1 MRVKNGSGLP
11 LPLLLE
17 ETMEKKK
24 VKKRQ
29 HMKAP
34 KAADA
39 SRKLPRHMKTG
50 YHKVDE
56 QTVPADER
64 YESESD
70 FAAQKSEQYTYEVA
84 SVTYSGTK
92 KAVKK
97 IKEKVE
103 GKIRDK
109 VEDLENR
116 REQKEAER
124 LEQNQPRMESRKPD
138 QQQTTETHQPSSNPS
153 VQSEPHYDTS
163 GHEIMPKEKADVLK
177 RHNQPELKQ
186 SDDLSFRSS
195 RPAPQE
201 ISPQQ
206 KAEML
211 QKRQLAEQRSEPT
224 SPSAAN
230 VPKEI
235 TSQQKAEFLQQRQEN
250 HQATAQHGDGSPDAH
265 GTAPKEISAQ
275 QKAEILQKQRTEP
288 KETAQEHLPDSSTPT
303 ESSPAEKPQY
313 EYNTQKGGD
322 HHALQQT
329 EQQSHSVENNQQ
341 LFRSDQRPAQKTNAA
356 GQKSVSS
363 VKQGTKGTVKTT
375 EKTVKTTEKSVKTA
389 ERSVKTAEKSVKT
402 AEKVGEKAAKVAK
415 EVAVK
420 AAKAAQKAAEM
431 TAKAI
436 QAAAKAIIVAV
447 KALVAAIAAG
457 GWVAVVIILVI
468 ALVAAIICICFGLFW
483 SNDASPDGPT
493 MTEIIT
499 RIDQSYKDAIDK
511 RIKKF
516 EKEIDHDEFE
526 VVYRGDNN
534 DGDSATVNNWIDV
547 LAVYSVLST
556 TGDDPI
562 IILVPDDECEQRLR
576 DVFSVMNTVGFTYE
590 LHEVVPENAPTPTPD
605 EEGNTPEPETV
616 TQLIVNV
623 HQRSMTYREAA
634 EYYHFDESQMQLLE
648 EMMSPAYT
656 KYYAALIGVDLLG
669 GADYTE
675 IISLLPSNS
684 KGADVVRA
692 ALTKLGCPYVW
703 GAKGSTKFDCSGLAY
718 WAIHEVDPEL
728 GDHMYTNAAGQAKY
742 CHDRGLLVAWSELEP
757 GDLVFWVNKK
767 CEGCHRWKE
776 IHHVGI
782 YVGGGK
788 VVEASSSKGC
798 VVVRDL
804 WQTKNYPIIIFGRP
818 YQ

>member
-1 MRVKNGSGLP
+1 
-11 LPLLLE
+11 
-17 ETMEKKK
+17 MEKKK
-24 VKKRQ
+24 VKERE

-50 YHKVDE
+50 YRKVDE

-70 FAAQKSEQYTYEVA
+70 YATQKSEQYTYEVA
-84 SVTYSGTK
+84 SVAYSGTK

-97 IKEKVE
+97 VKEKVE
-103 GKIRDK
+103 DKIRDK
-109 VEDLENR
+109 VEDLENK

-124 LEQNQPRMESRKPD
+124 LEQNQPRTESRAQN
-138 QQQTTETHQPSSNPS
+138 QQQTTETHQPSSSPS
-153 VQSEPHYDTS
+153 VQSEPRYNTS
-163 GHEIMPKEKADVLK
+163 GHEILLKEKVDVLQQ
-177 RHNQPELKQ
+177 RFNQPKPKQ
-186 SDDLSFRSS
+186 SDELPFRSS

-201 ISPQQ
+201 LTP
-206 KAEML
+206 
-211 QKRQLAEQRSEPT
+211 
-224 SPSAAN
+224 
-230 VPKEI
+230 
-235 TSQQKAEFLQQRQEN
+235 
-250 HQATAQHGDGSPDAH
+250 
-265 GTAPKEISAQ
+265 Q

-288 KETAQEHLPDSSTPT
+288 KETVQGHQADSSTPT
-303 ESSPAEKPQY
+303 ESSPAAKPQH
-313 EYNTQKGGD
+313 EYTTQKGGD
-322 HHALQQT
+322 HNALQQT
-329 EQQSHSVENNQQ
+329 EQQSHSVENNQR
-341 LFRSDQRPAQKTNAA
+341 LFRSDQRPVQKANAA

-363 VKQGTKGTVKTT
+363 VKQGAKGTVKTT
-375 EKTVKTTEKSVKTA
+375 EKTVKTTEKTVKTA

-402 AEKVGEKAAKVAK
+402 AEKVGEKAAKAAEKAAKVAK

-436 QAAAKAIIVAV
+436 QAAVKAIIAAI

-468 ALVAAIICICFGLFW
+468 ALVAAIICVCFGLFW
-483 SNDASPDGPT
+483 SNDTSTEGPT

-534 DGDSATVNNWIDV
+534 DGDSAAVNNWIDV

-556 TGDDPI
+556 TGDNPI

-605 EEGNTPEPETV
+605 EDGNTPEPETV

-623 HQRSMTYREAA
+623 HQWSMTYREAA
-634 EYYHFDESQMQLLE
+634 EYYRFDESQMQLLE

-675 IISLLPSNS
+675 IISHLPSNS

-742 CHDRGLLVAWSELEP
+742 CYDRGLLVAWSELEP

-782 YVGGGK
+782 YVGDGK

-804 WQTKNYPIIIFGRP
+804 WQTKNYPIIMFGRP

>member
-1 MRVKNGSGLP
+1 
-11 LPLLLE
+11 
-17 ETMEKKK
+17 MEKKK
-24 VKKRQ
+24 VKERQ

-50 YHKVDE
+50 YQKVDE
-56 QTVPADER
+56 QTTAPADER

-70 FAAQKSEQYTYEVA
+70 YAAQKSEQYTYEVA
-84 SVTYSGTK
+84 SVAYSGTK

-97 IKEKVE
+97 VKEKVE
-103 GKIRDK
+103 DKIRDK

-116 REQKEAER
+116 RKQKEARR
-124 LEQNQPRMESRKPD
+124 LEQDHPRTEPRTPD
-138 QQQTTETHQPSSNPS
+138 QPQGTEAHQPANNPS
-153 VQSEPHYDTS
+153 VQTEPRFDTS
-163 GHEIMPKEKADVLK
+163 GHEIAPKEKADVLQQ
-177 RHNQPELKQ
+177 RYIQPEPKQ
-186 SDDLSFRSS
+186 PDELSFRSS
-195 RPAPQE
+195 QAAPQE
-201 ISPQQ
+201 LTPQ
-206 KAEML
+206 
-211 QKRQLAEQRSEPT
+211 R
-224 SPSAAN
+224 
-230 VPKEI
+230 
-235 TSQQKAEFLQQRQEN
+235 
-250 HQATAQHGDGSPDAH
+250 
-265 GTAPKEISAQ
+265 
-275 QKAEILQKQRTEP
+275 KAEILQKQRTES
-288 KETAQEHLPDSSTPT
+288 KETAHERQPDGSAPT
-303 ESSPAEKPQY
+303 NYDTATKPQY
-313 EYNTQKGGD
+313 EYTMQKGGD

-329 EQQSHSVENNQQ
+329 EQQSHSVQNNQR
-341 LFRSDQRPAQKTNAA
+341 LFRSDQRPVQKTNAT
-356 GQKSVSS
+356 GQRSVSS
-363 VKQGTKGTVKTT
+363 VKQGAKGTVKTT
-375 EKTVKTTEKSVKTA
+375 EKTVKTAEKSVKTA

-402 AEKVGEKAAKVAK
+402 AEKVGEKAAKAAEKAAKVAK

-420 AAKAAQKAAEM
+420 AAKAALKAAEM

-436 QAAAKAIIVAV
+436 QAAVKAIITAI

-468 ALVAAIICICFGLFW
+468 ALVAAIICVCFGLFW
-483 SNDASPDGPT
+483 SNDTSPEGPT
-493 MTEIIT
+493 MTGIIT

-556 TGDDPI
+556 TGENPI

-590 LHEVVPENAPTPTPD
+590 LHKVVPENAPTPTPD
-605 EEGNTPEPETV
+605 ENGNTPEPETV

-634 EYYHFDESQMQLLE
+634 EYYRFDESQMQLLE

-675 IISLLPSNS
+675 IISHLPSNS

-703 GAKGSTKFDCSGLAY
+703 GAKGSSKFDCSGLAY

-742 CHDRGLLVAWSELEP
+742 CYDRGLLVAWSELEP

-782 YVGGGK
+782 YVGEGK

-804 WQTKNYPIIIFGRP
+804 WQTKNYPIIMFGRP

>member
-1 MRVKNGSGLP
+1 
-11 LPLLLE
+11 
-17 ETMEKKK
+17 MEKKK
-24 VKKRQ
+24 VKERQ

-50 YHKVDE
+50 YRKVEE
-56 QTVPADER
+56 QTAPADER

-70 FAAQKSEQYTYEVA
+70 YAAQKSEQYTVEAA
-84 SVTYSGTK
+84 SVAYSGTK

-97 IKEKVE
+97 VKEKVE
-103 GKIRDK
+103 DKIRDK
-109 VEDLENR
+109 VEDLENK
-116 REQKEAER
+116 REQKETER
-124 LEQNQPRMESRKPD
+124 LEQNQPRTESHGREQSRTEPQRHD
-138 QQQTTETHQPSSNPS
+138 QLQMAELHQPTNNPS
-153 VQSEPHYDTS
+153 VQTEPRYGTS
-163 GHEIMPKEKADVLK
+163 SHEITPKEKADVFQQ
-177 RHNQPELKQ
+177 RFNQPKPKQ
-186 SDDLSFRSS
+186 SDELSFRSH

-201 ISPQQ
+201 LTP
-206 KAEML
+206 L
-211 QKRQLAEQRSEPT
+211 
-224 SPSAAN
+224 
-230 VPKEI
+230 
-235 TSQQKAEFLQQRQEN
+235 
-250 HQATAQHGDGSPDAH
+250 
-265 GTAPKEISAQ
+265 

-288 KETAQEHLPDSSTPT
+288 KETAKEHLPDSSTPM
-303 ESSPAEKPQY
+303 ESSPVAKPQY
-313 EYNTQKGGD
+313 EYTTQKGGD

-329 EQQSHSVENNQQ
+329 EQQSHSVENNQR
-341 LFRSDQRPAQKTNAA
+341 LFRSDQRPVQKTNAA

-363 VKQGTKGTVKTT
+363 VKQGAKGTVKTT

-402 AEKVGEKAAKVAK
+402 AEKVGEKAAKAAEKAAKVAK
-415 EVAVK
+415 EVAAK

-436 QAAAKAIIVAV
+436 QAAVKAIIAAI

-468 ALVAAIICICFGLFW
+468 ALVAAIICVCFGLFW
-483 SNDASPDGPT
+483 SNDTSTEGPT

-556 TGDDPI
+556 TGENPI

-605 EEGNTPEPETV
+605 EDGNTPEPETV

-634 EYYHFDESQMQLLE
+634 EYYRFDESQMQLLE

-669 GADYTE
+669 GTDYTE
-675 IISLLPSNS
+675 IISHLPSNS

-782 YVGGGK
+782 YVGDGK

-804 WQTKNYPIIIFGRP
+804 WQTKNYPIIMFGRP

>member
-1 MRVKNGSGLP
+1 
-11 LPLLLE
+11 
-17 ETMEKKK
+17 MEKKK
-24 VKKRQ
+24 VKERQ

-50 YHKVDE
+50 YRKVDE
-56 QTVPADER
+56 QTVSADER

-70 FAAQKSEQYTYEVA
+70 YAAQKSEQYTYEVA
-84 SVTYSGTK
+84 SAAYSGTK

-97 IKEKVE
+97 VKEKVE
-103 GKIRDK
+103 DKIRDK

-124 LEQNQPRMESRKPD
+124 LEQNQPRTETRTPN
-138 QQQTTETHQPSSNPS
+138 QQQAAEPYKPSSNPS
-153 VQSEPHYDTS
+153 VQSELRFETS
-163 GHEIMPKEKADVLK
+163 GHEITPKEKANVLQQ
-177 RHNQPELKQ
+177 RFNQLEPKQ
-186 SDDLSFRSS
+186 SDEPFFRSS

-201 ISPQQ
+201 ITP
-206 KAEML
+206 
-211 QKRQLAEQRSEPT
+211 
-224 SPSAAN
+224 
-230 VPKEI
+230 
-235 TSQQKAEFLQQRQEN
+235 
-250 HQATAQHGDGSPDAH
+250 
-265 GTAPKEISAQ
+265 Q
-275 QKAEILQKQRTEP
+275 QKAEILQNQRTEP
-288 KETAQEHLPDSSTPT
+288 KEKAYEHQPDGSASTNYDTAI
-303 ESSPAEKPQY
+303 KPQY
-313 EYNTQKGGD
+313 EYTTQKGGD

-329 EQQSHSVENNQQ
+329 EQQSHSVQNNQR
-341 LFRSDQRPAQKTNAA
+341 LFRSDQRPVQKTNAA
-356 GQKSVSS
+356 GQRSVSS
-363 VKQGTKGTVKTT
+363 VKQGAKGTVKTT

-402 AEKVGEKAAKVAK
+402 AEKVGEKAAKTAEKAAKVAK

-420 AAKAAQKAAEM
+420 AAKAAEKAAEM

-436 QAAAKAIIVAV
+436 QAVVKAIIAAI

-468 ALVAAIICICFGLFW
+468 ALVAAIICVCFGLFW
-483 SNDASPDGPT
+483 SNSTSTEGRT

-556 TGDDPI
+556 TGEDPI

-590 LHEVVPENAPTPTPD
+590 LHEVVQENAPTPTPD
-605 EEGNTPEPETV
+605 EDGNTPEPETV

-634 EYYHFDESQMQLLE
+634 EYYRFDESQMQLLE

-675 IISLLPSNS
+675 IISHLPSNS

-742 CHDRGLLVAWSELEP
+742 CYDRDLLVAWSELEP

-782 YVGGGK
+782 YVGDGK

-804 WQTKNYPIIIFGRP
+804 WQTKNYPIIMFGRP

>member
-1 MRVKNGSGLP
+1 
-11 LPLLLE
+11 
-17 ETMEKKK
+17 MEKKK
-24 VKKRQ
+24 VKERQ

-50 YHKVDE
+50 YRKVDE
-56 QTVPADER
+56 QTIPADER

-70 FAAQKSEQYTYEVA
+70 YATRKSEQYTFEAA
-84 SVTYSGTK
+84 SIAYSGTK

-97 IKEKVE
+97 VKEKVE
-103 GKIRDK
+103 DKIRDK
-109 VEDLENR
+109 VQDLENK
-116 REQKEAER
+116 REQKEAEQ
-124 LEQNQPRMESRKPD
+124 LEQNQSRTESRAQEQTGTEPQRHD
-138 QQQTTETHQPSSNPS
+138 QQQMTESRQPSSNPS
-153 VQSEPHYDTS
+153 IQSEPRFDTS
-163 GHEIMPKEKADVLK
+163 GHEITLKEKADVLQ
-177 RHNQPELKQ
+177 RQIQPEPKQ
-186 SDDLSFRSS
+186 SEELSFRSS

-201 ISPQQ
+201 ITP
-206 KAEML
+206 
-211 QKRQLAEQRSEPT
+211 
-224 SPSAAN
+224 
-230 VPKEI
+230 
-235 TSQQKAEFLQQRQEN
+235 
-250 HQATAQHGDGSPDAH
+250 
-265 GTAPKEISAQ
+265 Q
-275 QKAEILQKQRTEP
+275 QKAEILQKQQTEP
-288 KETAQEHLPDSSTPT
+288 KKTAHERQQDSSASTNYDT
-303 ESSPAEKPQY
+303 ATKPQY
-313 EYNTQKGGD
+313 EYTTQKGGD
-322 HHALQQT
+322 HHAIQQT
-329 EQQSHSVENNQQ
+329 EQQSHSVQNNQR
-341 LFRSDQRPAQKTNAA
+341 LFRSDQRPIQKTNAA
-356 GQKSVSS
+356 GQRSVSS
-363 VKQGTKGTVKTT
+363 VKQGAKGTVKTT
-375 EKTVKTTEKSVKTA
+375 EKTVKTTEKTVKTA
-389 ERSVKTAEKSVKT
+389 EQSVKTAEKSVKT
-402 AEKVGEKAAKVAK
+402 AEKVGEKAAKAAEKAAKVAK

-436 QAAAKAIIVAV
+436 QAAVKAIIAAI

-468 ALVAAIICICFGLFW
+468 ALVAAIICVCFGLFW
-483 SNDASPDGPT
+483 SNDTSTEGLT

-499 RIDQSYKDAIDK
+499 RTDQSYKDAIDK

-556 TGDDPI
+556 TGEDPI

-576 DVFSVMNTVGFTYE
+576 NVFSVMNAVGFTYE
-590 LHEVVPENAPTPTPD
+590 LHEVIPENAPTPTPD
-605 EEGNTPEPETV
+605 EDGNTPEPETV

-675 IISLLPSNS
+675 IISHLPSNS

-742 CHDRGLLVAWSELEP
+742 CYDRGMLVAWSELEP

-782 YVGGGK
+782 YVGDGK

-804 WQTKNYPIIIFGRP
+804 WQTKNYPIIMFGRP

>member
-1 MRVKNGSGLP
+1 
-11 LPLLLE
+11 
-17 ETMEKKK
+17 MEKKK
-24 VKKRQ
+24 VKERQ

-50 YHKVDE
+50 FRKVDE
-56 QTVPADER
+56 QTIPADER
-64 YESESD
+64 FESESD
-70 FAAQKSEQYTYEVA
+70 YATQKSEQYTYEAA
-84 SVTYSGTK
+84 SVAYSSTK

-97 IKEKVE
+97 VKEKVE
-103 GKIRDK
+103 DKIRDK
-109 VEDLENR
+109 VEDLENK

-124 LEQNQPRMESRKPD
+124 LEQNQPRTESRAQEQTRTESRTPD
-138 QQQTTETHQPSSNPS
+138 QPQRTETHQPSSSPS
-153 VQSEPHYDTS
+153 VQSETRYDTS
-163 GHEIMPKEKADVLK
+163 GHEITPKEKADVFQQ
-177 RHNQPELKQ
+177 RFDQPKPKQ
-186 SDDLSFRSS
+186 SDELSFRSS
-195 RPAPQE
+195 QPAPQE
-201 ISPQQ
+201 ITP
-206 KAEML
+206 
-211 QKRQLAEQRSEPT
+211 
-224 SPSAAN
+224 
-230 VPKEI
+230 
-235 TSQQKAEFLQQRQEN
+235 
-250 HQATAQHGDGSPDAH
+250 
-265 GTAPKEISAQ
+265 Q
-275 QKAEILQKQRTEP
+275 QKAEILQKQQTEP
-288 KETAQEHLPDSSTPT
+288 KETTQEYQPDSSTPT
-303 ESSPAEKPQY
+303 KFSPAVQPQY

-329 EQQSHSVENNQQ
+329 EQQSHSVQNNQRM
-341 LFRSDQRPAQKTNAA
+341 FRSDQRPVQKTNAA

-363 VKQGTKGTVKTT
+363 VKQGAKGTVKTT

-402 AEKVGEKAAKVAK
+402 AEKVGEKAAKAAEKAAKAAK

-420 AAKAAQKAAEM
+420 AAKAAEKAAEM

-436 QAAAKAIIVAV
+436 QAAVKAIIAAI

-468 ALVAAIICICFGLFW
+468 ALVAAIICVCFGLFW
-483 SNDASPDGPT
+483 SNDASPEGPT

-499 RIDQSYKDAIDK
+499 KIDKSYKDAIDK

-556 TGDDPI
+556 TGENPI

-605 EEGNTPEPETV
+605 EDGNTPEPETV

-634 EYYHFDESQMQLLE
+634 EYYRFDESQMQLLE

-675 IISLLPSNS
+675 IISHLPSNS

-703 GAKGSTKFDCSGLAY
+703 GAKGSIKFDCSGLAY

-742 CHDRGLLVAWSELEP
+742 CYDRGLLVAWSELEP

-782 YVGGGK
+782 YVGDGK

-804 WQTKNYPIIIFGRP
+804 WQTKNYPIIMFGRP

>member
-1 MRVKNGSGLP
+1 
-11 LPLLLE
+11 
-17 ETMEKKK
+17 MEKKK
-24 VKKRQ
+24 IKERQ

-50 YHKVDE
+50 FRKVDE
-56 QTVPADER
+56 QTVPVDER
-64 YESESD
+64 YQSESD
-70 FAAQKSEQYTYEVA
+70 YATRKSEQYTYEVA
-84 SVTYSGTK
+84 SVAYSGTK
-92 KAVKK
+92 KIVKK
-97 IKEKVE
+97 VKEKVE
-103 GKIRDK
+103 DKIRDK
-109 VEDLENR
+109 VEDLENK

-138 QQQTTETHQPSSNPS
+138 QQQTTETHQPPNNPS
-153 VQSEPHYDTS
+153 VQTEPRYNTS
-163 GHEIMPKEKADVLK
+163 GHEILPKEKADVLQQ
-177 RHNQPELKQ
+177 RFDQPEPKQ
-186 SDDLSFRSS
+186 SEELPFRSS
-195 RPAPQE
+195 QPAPQKLT
-201 ISPQQ
+201 P
-206 KAEML
+206 
-211 QKRQLAEQRSEPT
+211 
-224 SPSAAN
+224 
-230 VPKEI
+230 
-235 TSQQKAEFLQQRQEN
+235 
-250 HQATAQHGDGSPDAH
+250 
-265 GTAPKEISAQ
+265 Q
-275 QKAEILQKQRTEP
+275 QKAEILQKQRTEA
-288 KETAQEHLPDSSTPT
+288 KEAVQEQLPDSYTPT
-303 ESSPAEKPQY
+303 ESSPAAKPQY
-313 EYNTQKGGD
+313 EYTTQKGGD

-329 EQQSHSVENNQQ
+329 EQQSHSVQNNQR
-341 LFRSDQRPAQKTNAA
+341 LFRSDQRQVQKANAA
-356 GQKSVSS
+356 GQRSVSS
-363 VKQGTKGTVKTT
+363 VKQGAKGTVKTT
-375 EKTVKTTEKSVKTA
+375 EKTVKATEKSVKTA

-402 AEKVGEKAAKVAK
+402 AEKVGEKAAKAAEKAAKVAK

-436 QAAAKAIIVAV
+436 QAAVKAIIAAI

-468 ALVAAIICICFGLFW
+468 ALVAAIICVCFGLFW
-483 SNDASPDGPT
+483 SNDTSPEGPT

-499 RIDQSYKDAIDK
+499 KIDKSYKDAIDK

-556 TGDDPI
+556 TGENPI
-562 IILVPDDECEQRLR
+562 IILVPNDECEQRLR
-576 DVFSVMNTVGFTYE
+576 DVFYVMNTVGFTYE
-590 LHEVVPENAPTPTPD
+590 LHEVVPENVPTPTPD
-605 EEGNTPEPETV
+605 EDGNTPEPGTV

-634 EYYHFDESQMQLLE
+634 EYYHFDESQVQLLE

-675 IISLLPSNS
+675 IISHLPSNS

-728 GDHMYTNAAGQAKY
+728 GDHMYTNAAGQARY

-782 YVGGGK
+782 YVGDGK

-804 WQTKNYPIIIFGRP
+804 WQTKNYPIIMFGRP

>member
-1 MRVKNGSGLP
+1 
-11 LPLLLE
+11 
-17 ETMEKKK
+17 MEKKK
-24 VKKRQ
+24 VKERQ

-39 SRKLPRHMKTG
+39 SHKLPRHMKTG
-50 YHKVDE
+50 YRKVDE

-70 FAAQKSEQYTYEVA
+70 YATQKSEQYTVEAA
-84 SVTYSGTK
+84 SVAYSGTK

-97 IKEKVE
+97 VKEKVE
-103 GKIRDK
+103 DKIRDK

-124 LEQNQPRMESRKPD
+124 LEQNQPRTESRKPD
-138 QQQTTETHQPSSNPS
+138 LPQMAETHQPSSNPS

-186 SDDLSFRSS
+186 SDELSFRSS

-230 VPKEI
+230 APKEI
-235 TSQQKAEFLQQRQEN
+235 TSQQKAEFLQQRQER
-250 HQATAQHGDGSPDAH
+250 HQTPTQQNDQSADVPGNV
-265 GTAPKEISAQ
+265 PKEISAH
-275 QKAEILQKQRTEP
+275 QKTEILQNQRTEP
-288 KETAQEHLPDSSTPT
+288 KETMQEYQPDGSTPT
-303 ESSPAEKPQY
+303 ESSPAAKPQH
-313 EYNTQKGGD
+313 EYTTQKGGD

-329 EQQSHSVENNQQ
+329 EQQSRSVENNQR
-341 LFRSDQRPAQKTNAA
+341 LFRSDQRPVQKTNAA
-356 GQKSVSS
+356 GQRSVSS
-363 VKQGTKGTVKTT
+363 VKQGAKGTVKTT
-375 EKTVKTTEKSVKTA
+375 EKAVKTTEKTVKTA

-402 AEKVGEKAAKVAK
+402 AEKVGEKAAKAAEKAAKVAK

-420 AAKAAQKAAEM
+420 AAKAAEKAAEM

-436 QAAAKAIIVAV
+436 QAAVKAIIAAI

-468 ALVAAIICICFGLFW
+468 ALVAAIICVCFGLFW
-483 SNDASPDGPT
+483 SNDTSQEGPT

-556 TGDDPI
+556 TGENPI

-576 DVFSVMNTVGFTYE
+576 DVFSVMNTIGFTYE
-590 LHEVVPENAPTPTPD
+590 LHEVVPENVPTPTPD
-605 EEGNTPEPETV
+605 EDGNTPEPETV

-675 IISLLPSNS
+675 IISHLPSNS

-782 YVGGGK
+782 YVGDGK

-804 WQTKNYPIIIFGRP
+804 WQTKNYPIIMFGRP

>member
-1 MRVKNGSGLP
+1 
-11 LPLLLE
+11 
-17 ETMEKKK
+17 MEKKK
-24 VKKRQ
+24 VKERQ

-50 YHKVDE
+50 YRKVDE
-56 QTVPADER
+56 QTIPADER
-64 YESESD
+64 YQSESD
-70 FAAQKSEQYTYEVA
+70 YAAQKSEQYTYEVA
-84 SVTYSGTK
+84 SVAYSDTK

-97 IKEKVE
+97 VKEKVE
-103 GKIRDK
+103 DKIRDK

-116 REQKEAER
+116 REQKEARR
-124 LEQNQPRMESRKPD
+124 LEQDHPRTEPRTPD
-138 QQQTTETHQPSSNPS
+138 QPQGTEAHQPANNPS
-153 VQSEPHYDTS
+153 VQSEPRYDTS
-163 GHEIMPKEKADVLK
+163 GHEIMPKEKVDVLQQ
-177 RHNQPELKQ
+177 RFTQLEPKQ
-186 SDDLSFRSS
+186 SDELSFRSS
-195 RPAPQE
+195 RPAPHE
-201 ISPQQ
+201 ITPQQ
-206 KAEML
+206 K
-211 QKRQLAEQRSEPT
+211 
-224 SPSAAN
+224 
-230 VPKEI
+230 V
-235 TSQQKAEFLQQRQEN
+235 
-250 HQATAQHGDGSPDAH
+250 
-265 GTAPKEISAQ
+265 
-275 QKAEILQKQRTEP
+275 EILQKQRTEP
-288 KETAQEHLPDSSTPT
+288 KEMAYRHLPDSSTPT
-303 ESSPAEKPQY
+303 KSSPAIKPQY
-313 EYNTQKGGD
+313 EYTMQKGGD

-329 EQQSHSVENNQQ
+329 EQQSHSVQNNQR
-341 LFRSDQRPAQKTNAA
+341 LFRSDQRPVQKTNAA
-356 GQKSVSS
+356 GQRSVSS
-363 VKQGTKGTVKTT
+363 VKQGAKGTVKTT
-375 EKTVKTTEKSVKTA
+375 EKTVKTTEKTVKTA

-402 AEKVGEKAAKVAK
+402 AEKVGEKAAKAAEKAAKVAK

-420 AAKAAQKAAEM
+420 AAKAAEKAAEM

-436 QAAAKAIIVAV
+436 QAAVKAIIAAI

-468 ALVAAIICICFGLFW
+468 ALMAAIICVCFGLFW
-483 SNDASPDGPT
+483 SNDTSPEGPT

-516 EKEIDHDEFE
+516 EKEIDHDELE

-556 TGDDPI
+556 TGETPI
-562 IILVPDDECEQRLR
+562 IILIPDYECEQRLR

-605 EEGNTPEPETV
+605 EDGNTPEPETV

-623 HQRSMTYREAA
+623 HQRSMTYQEAA
-634 EYYHFDESQMQLLE
+634 EYYRFDESQMQLLE

-675 IISLLPSNS
+675 IISHLPSNS

-804 WQTKNYPIIIFGRP
+804 WQTKNYPIIMFGRP

>member
-1 MRVKNGSGLP
+1 
-11 LPLLLE
+11 
-17 ETMEKKK
+17 MEKKK
-24 VKKRQ
+24 VKERQ

-50 YHKVDE
+50 YRKVDE

-70 FAAQKSEQYTYEVA
+70 YATQKSEQYTYEVA
-84 SVTYSGTK
+84 SVAYSGTK
-92 KAVKK
+92 KIVKK
-97 IKEKVE
+97 VKEKVE
-103 GKIRDK
+103 DKIRDK

-116 REQKEAER
+116 REQKEAEP
-124 LEQNQPRMESRKPD
+124 LEHNQPRTESHAQEQTRTEPQRLD
-138 QQQTTETHQPSSNPS
+138 QQQITESRQPSSNPS
-153 VQSEPHYDTS
+153 VQSEPRFITS
-163 GHEIMPKEKADVLK
+163 DHEITPKEKADVLQQSF
-177 RHNQPELKQ
+177 NQPKPKQ
-186 SDDLSFRSS
+186 SDELPFRSS
-195 RPAPQE
+195 QPAPQE
-201 ISPQQ
+201 ITP
-206 KAEML
+206 
-211 QKRQLAEQRSEPT
+211 
-224 SPSAAN
+224 
-230 VPKEI
+230 
-235 TSQQKAEFLQQRQEN
+235 
-250 HQATAQHGDGSPDAH
+250 
-265 GTAPKEISAQ
+265 Q

-288 KETAQEHLPDSSTPT
+288 KEKAYEHQSDSSASTNYDT
-303 ESSPAEKPQY
+303 AIKPQY
-313 EYNTQKGGD
+313 ERITQKGGD

-329 EQQSHSVENNQQ
+329 EQQSHSIQNNQR
-341 LFRSDQRPAQKTNAA
+341 LFRSDQRPVQKTNAA
-356 GQKSVSS
+356 GQRSVSS
-363 VKQGTKGTVKTT
+363 VKQGAKGTVKTT
-375 EKTVKTTEKSVKTA
+375 EKAVKTTEKTVKTA

-402 AEKVGEKAAKVAK
+402 AEKVGEKAAKAAEKAAKVAK

-436 QAAAKAIIVAV
+436 QAAVKAIIAAI

-468 ALVAAIICICFGLFW
+468 ALVAAIICVCFGLFW
-483 SNDASPDGPT
+483 SNDTSTEGPT

-534 DGDSATVNNWIDV
+534 DGDSAAVNNWIDV

-556 TGDDPI
+556 TGDNPI

-605 EEGNTPEPETV
+605 EDGNTPEPETA

-634 EYYHFDESQMQLLE
+634 EYYHFDESQVQLLE

-675 IISLLPSNS
+675 IISHLPSNS

-742 CHDRGLLVAWSELEP
+742 CYDRGLLVAWSELEP

-782 YVGGGK
+782 YVGDGK

-804 WQTKNYPIIIFGRP
+804 WQTKNYPIIMFGRP

>member
-1 MRVKNGSGLP
+1 
-11 LPLLLE
+11 
-17 ETMEKKK
+17 MEKKK
-24 VKKRQ
+24 VKERQ
-29 HMKAP
+29 HMKVP
-34 KAADA
+34 KAVDA
-39 SRKLPRHMKTG
+39 FRKLPRHMKTG
-50 YHKVDE
+50 YRKVDE
-56 QTVPADER
+56 QTIPADER
-64 YESESD
+64 YQSESD
-70 FAAQKSEQYTYEVA
+70 YATQKSEQYTVEAA
-84 SVTYSGTK
+84 SVAYSGTK

-97 IKEKVE
+97 VKEKVE
-103 GKIRDK
+103 DKIRDK

-124 LEQNQPRMESRKPD
+124 LEQNQPRTETRTPN
-138 QQQTTETHQPSSNPS
+138 QQQAAEPHQPSSNPS
-153 VQSEPHYDTS
+153 VQSEPRFVTS
-163 GHEIMPKEKADVLK
+163 DNEITPKEKADVLQ
-177 RHNQPELKQ
+177 RQNQPEPKQ
-186 SDDLSFRSS
+186 SDEPSFRSS

-201 ISPQQ
+201 ITP
-206 KAEML
+206 
-211 QKRQLAEQRSEPT
+211 
-224 SPSAAN
+224 
-230 VPKEI
+230 
-235 TSQQKAEFLQQRQEN
+235 
-250 HQATAQHGDGSPDAH
+250 
-265 GTAPKEISAQ
+265 Q
-275 QKAEILQKQRTEP
+275 QKAEILQNQRTEP
-288 KETAQEHLPDSSTPT
+288 KEKAYEHQPDGSASTNYDTAI
-303 ESSPAEKPQY
+303 KPQY
-313 EYNTQKGGD
+313 ERTTQKGGD

-363 VKQGTKGTVKTT
+363 VKQGAKGTVKTT
-375 EKTVKTTEKSVKTA
+375 EKAVKTTEKAVKTA

-402 AEKVGEKAAKVAK
+402 AEKVGEKAAKAAEKAAKVAK

-420 AAKAAQKAAEM
+420 AAKAAEKAAEM

-436 QAAAKAIIVAV
+436 QAAVKAIIAAI

-468 ALVAAIICICFGLFW
+468 ALVAAIICVCFGLFW
-483 SNDASPDGPT
+483 SNDTSQEGPT

-556 TGDDPI
+556 TGEDPI

-576 DVFSVMNTVGFTYE
+576 DVFSIMNTVGFTYE

-605 EEGNTPEPETV
+605 EDGNTPEPETV

-675 IISLLPSNS
+675 IISHLPSNS

-782 YVGGGK
+782 YVGDGK

-804 WQTKNYPIIIFGRP
+804 WQTKNYPIIMFGRP

>member
-1 MRVKNGSGLP
+1 
-11 LPLLLE
+11 
-17 ETMEKKK
+17 MEKKE
-24 VKKRQ
+24 VKERQ

-34 KAADA
+34 KVSAA
-39 SRKLPRHMKTG
+39 SRKIPQDMKAG
-50 YHKVDE
+50 YRKVNE
-56 QTVPADER
+56 QVTPADER
-64 YESESD
+64 YDSPSD
-70 FAAQKSEQYTYEVA
+70 YATQKSEQYTYEVA
-84 SVTYSGTK
+84 SVAYSGTK

-97 IKEKVE
+97 VKEKVE
-103 GKIRDK
+103 DKIRDK
-109 VEDLENR
+109 VENLENKHER
-116 REQKEAER
+116 KEAER
-124 LEQNQPRMESRKPD
+124 LEQNQPRTEPRTPD
-138 QQQTTETHQPSSNPS
+138 QPQGTEAHQPANNPS
-153 VQSEPHYDTS
+153 VQTEPRYDTS
-163 GHEIMPKEKADVLK
+163 GHEIMPKEKVDVLQQ
-177 RHNQPELKQ
+177 RFTQLEPKQ
-186 SDDLSFRSS
+186 SDELSFRSS
-195 RPAPQE
+195 RPAPHE
-201 ISPQQ
+201 ITPQQ
-206 KAEML
+206 K
-211 QKRQLAEQRSEPT
+211 
-224 SPSAAN
+224 
-230 VPKEI
+230 V
-235 TSQQKAEFLQQRQEN
+235 
-250 HQATAQHGDGSPDAH
+250 
-265 GTAPKEISAQ
+265 
-275 QKAEILQKQRTEP
+275 EILQMQRTEP
-288 KETAQEHLPDSSTPT
+288 KEKAYEHQPDGSASTNYDTAI
-303 ESSPAEKPQY
+303 KPQY
-313 EYNTQKGGD
+313 ERTTQKGGD

-329 EQQSHSVENNQQ
+329 EQQSHSVQNNQR
-341 LFRSDQRPAQKTNAA
+341 LFRSDQRPVQKTNAA
-356 GQKSVSS
+356 GQRSVSS
-363 VKQGTKGTVKTT
+363 VKQGAKGTVKTT

-402 AEKVGEKAAKVAK
+402 AEKVGEKAAKAAEKAAKVAK

-420 AAKAAQKAAEM
+420 AAKAAEKAAEM

-436 QAAAKAIIVAV
+436 QAAVKAIIAAI

-468 ALVAAIICICFGLFW
+468 ALVAAIICVCFGLFW
-483 SNDASPDGPT
+483 SNDTSPEGPT

-534 DGDSATVNNWIDV
+534 DGDSAAVNNWIDV

-556 TGDDPI
+556 TGEKPI

-576 DVFSVMNTVGFTYE
+576 DVFYVMNTVGFTYE
-590 LHEVVPENAPTPTPD
+590 LHEVVPEGAPEPTPD
-605 EEGNTPEPETV
+605 PDGNTPESETV

-675 IISLLPSNS
+675 IISHLPSNS

-782 YVGGGK
+782 YVGDGK

-798 VVVRDL
+798 VVMRDL
-804 WQTKNYPIIIFGRP
+804 WQTKNYPIIMFGRP

>member
-1 MRVKNGSGLP
+1 
-11 LPLLLE
+11 
-17 ETMEKKK
+17 MEKKK
-24 VKKRQ
+24 VKERQ

-50 YHKVDE
+50 YRKVDE

-70 FAAQKSEQYTYEVA
+70 YATQKTEQYTYEVA
-84 SVTYSGTK
+84 SVAFSGTK

-97 IKEKVE
+97 VKEKVE
-103 GKIRDK
+103 DKIRDK

-116 REQKEAER
+116 REKKEAER
-124 LEQNQPRMESRKPD
+124 LEQNQPQTESRAQEQTRTEPQRPD
-138 QQQTTETHQPSSNPS
+138 QPQTAETHQLSNSPS
-153 VQSEPHYDTS
+153 VQIEPQYDTA
-163 GHEIMPKEKADVLK
+163 GHEIMPKEKADVFQQ
-177 RHNQPELKQ
+177 RFNQPEPKQ
-186 SDDLSFRSS
+186 PDDLSFRSS
-195 RPAPQE
+195 RPSPQE
-201 ISPQQ
+201 LTP
-206 KAEML
+206 
-211 QKRQLAEQRSEPT
+211 
-224 SPSAAN
+224 
-230 VPKEI
+230 
-235 TSQQKAEFLQQRQEN
+235 
-250 HQATAQHGDGSPDAH
+250 
-265 GTAPKEISAQ
+265 Q
-275 QKAEILQKQRTEP
+275 QKAEILQKQRTKP
-288 KETAQEHLPDSSTPT
+288 KETAREHLSDSSTPT
-303 ESSPAEKPQY
+303 ESSPAAKPQY
-313 EYNTQKGGD
+313 EYITQKGGD

-329 EQQSHSVENNQQ
+329 EQQSHSVENNQR
-341 LFRSDQRPAQKTNAA
+341 LFRSAQRPLQKTNAA
-356 GQKSVSS
+356 GQRSVSS
-363 VKQGTKGTVKTT
+363 VKQGAKGTVKTT
-375 EKTVKTTEKSVKTA
+375 EKTVKTAEKSVKTA

-402 AEKVGEKAAKVAK
+402 AEKVGEKAAKAAEKAAKVAK

-436 QAAAKAIIVAV
+436 QAAVKAIIAAI
-447 KALVAAIAAG
+447 KALVAAIATG

-468 ALVAAIICICFGLFW
+468 ALVAAIICVCFGLFW
-483 SNDASPDGPT
+483 SNDTSTEGPT

-499 RIDQSYKDAIDK
+499 KIDNSYKDAIDK

-556 TGDDPI
+556 TGENPI

-605 EEGNTPEPETV
+605 EDGNTPEPETV

-675 IISLLPSNS
+675 IISHLPSNS
-684 KGADVVRA
+684 KGADVVRV

-782 YVGGGK
+782 YVGDGK

-804 WQTKNYPIIIFGRP
+804 WQTKNYPIIMFGRP

>member
-1 MRVKNGSGLP
+1 
-11 LPLLLE
+11 
-17 ETMEKKK
+17 MEKKK
-24 VKKRQ
+24 VKEHQ

-50 YHKVDE
+50 YRKVDE
-56 QTVPADER
+56 QTIPADER

-70 FAAQKSEQYTYEVA
+70 YATQKSEQYTVEAA
-84 SVTYSGTK
+84 SVAYSGTK
-92 KAVKK
+92 KAVRKV
-97 IKEKVE
+97 KEKAE
-103 GKIRDK
+103 DKIRDK

-116 REQKEAER
+116 REQKEADW
-124 LEQNQPRMESRKPD
+124 LEQNQPRTESRKSD
-138 QQQTTETHQPSSNPS
+138 QPQTTETHQPPNNPS
-153 VQSEPHYDTS
+153 VQSEPRYDTS
-163 GHEIMPKEKADVLK
+163 GHEITPKEKANVLQ
-177 RHNQPELKQ
+177 RHNQPEPKQ
-186 SDDLSFRSS
+186 SDEPSIRSS

-201 ISPQQ
+201 ITQQQ
-206 KAEML
+206 K
-211 QKRQLAEQRSEPT
+211 S
-224 SPSAAN
+224 
-230 VPKEI
+230 
-235 TSQQKAEFLQQRQEN
+235 
-250 HQATAQHGDGSPDAH
+250 
-265 GTAPKEISAQ
+265 
-275 QKAEILQKQRTEP
+275 EILQKQRTEP
-288 KETAQEHLPDSSTPT
+288 KETAYERQQDSSTPT

-313 EYNTQKGGD
+313 EYTTQKGGD

-329 EQQSHSVENNQQ
+329 EQQSHSVENNQR
-341 LFRSDQRPAQKTNAA
+341 LFRSDQRPVQKTNAA
-356 GQKSVSS
+356 GQRSVSS
-363 VKQGTKGTVKTT
+363 VKQGAKGTVKTT

-402 AEKVGEKAAKVAK
+402 AEKVGEKAAKAAEKAAKVAK

-436 QAAAKAIIVAV
+436 QAAVKAIIAAI

-468 ALVAAIICICFGLFW
+468 ALVAAIICVCFGLFW
-483 SNDASPDGPT
+483 SNDTSTEGPT

-499 RIDQSYKDAIDK
+499 KIDKSYKDAIDK

-556 TGDDPI
+556 TGDNPI
-562 IILVPDDECEQRLR
+562 IILIPDDECEQRLR

-605 EEGNTPEPETV
+605 EDGNTPEPETV

-675 IISLLPSNS
+675 IISHLPSNS

-782 YVGGGK
+782 YVGDGK

-804 WQTKNYPIIIFGRP
+804 WQTKNYPIIMFGRP

>member
-1 MRVKNGSGLP
+1 
-11 LPLLLE
+11 
-17 ETMEKKK
+17 MEKKK
-24 VKKRQ
+24 VKERQ

-50 YHKVDE
+50 YRKVDE

-70 FAAQKSEQYTYEVA
+70 YATQKSEQYTYETAVIA
-84 SVTYSGTK
+84 YSGAK
-92 KAVKK
+92 KALKK
-97 IKEKVE
+97 VKEKVE
-103 GKIRDK
+103 DKIRDK

-124 LEQNQPRMESRKPD
+124 FEQDQSRTESRAQEQSKTESQKHD
-138 QQQTTETHQPSSNPS
+138 QQQMAESRQPSSNPS
-153 VQSEPHYDTS
+153 VQIEPQYDTS
-163 GHEIMPKEKADVLK
+163 GHEIMPKEKADVLQH
-177 RHNQPELKQ
+177 HNQPEPKQ
-186 SDDLSFRSS
+186 SDEPSIRSS

-201 ISPQQ
+201 LTP
-206 KAEML
+206 
-211 QKRQLAEQRSEPT
+211 
-224 SPSAAN
+224 
-230 VPKEI
+230 
-235 TSQQKAEFLQQRQEN
+235 
-250 HQATAQHGDGSPDAH
+250 
-265 GTAPKEISAQ
+265 Q

-288 KETAQEHLPDSSTPT
+288 KETTQEHQPDSSTHT
-303 ESSPAEKPQY
+303 ESCPAAKPQY
-313 EYNTQKGGD
+313 EYTMQKGGD

-329 EQQSHSVENNQQ
+329 EQQSHSVENNQR
-341 LFRSDQRPAQKTNAA
+341 LFRSDQRPVQKTNAA
-356 GQKSVSS
+356 GQRSVSS
-363 VKQGTKGTVKTT
+363 VKQGAKGTVKTT
-375 EKTVKTTEKSVKTA
+375 EKTVKTTEKTVKTA
-389 ERSVKTAEKSVKT
+389 ERSVKAAEKSVKT
-402 AEKVGEKAAKVAK
+402 AEKVGEKAAKAAEKAAKVAK

-436 QAAAKAIIVAV
+436 QAAVKAIIAAI

-468 ALVAAIICICFGLFW
+468 ALVAAIICVCFGLFW
-483 SNDASPDGPT
+483 SNDTSQEGPT

-534 DGDSATVNNWIDV
+534 DGDSAAVNNWIDV

-556 TGDDPI
+556 TGENPI

-590 LHEVVPENAPTPTPD
+590 LHEVVPENAPSPTPD
-605 EEGNTPEPETV
+605 EDGNTPEPETV

-634 EYYHFDESQMQLLE
+634 EYYHFDDSQMQLLE

-675 IISLLPSNS
+675 IISHLPSNS

-782 YVGGGK
+782 YVGDGK

-804 WQTKNYPIIIFGRP
+804 WQSKNYPIIMFGRP

>member
-1 MRVKNGSGLP
+1 
-11 LPLLLE
+11 
-17 ETMEKKK
+17 MEKKK
-24 VKKRQ
+24 VKERQ

-50 YHKVDE
+50 YRKVDE

-64 YESESD
+64 YESEPD
-70 FAAQKSEQYTYEVA
+70 YATQKSEQYTVEVA
-84 SVTYSGTK
+84 SVAYSGTK

-97 IKEKVE
+97 VKEKVE
-103 GKIRDK
+103 DKVHDK
-109 VEDLENR
+109 VEDLENK

-124 LEQNQPRMESRKPD
+124 FEQNQPRTEPRTPD
-138 QQQTTETHQPSSNPS
+138 QQQTAETHRQPNNPS
-153 VQSEPHYDTS
+153 VQPEPRYDAS
-163 GHEIMPKEKADVLK
+163 GHEILPKEKADVLQ
-177 RHNQPELKQ
+177 RRFDQPEPKQ
-186 SDDLSFRSS
+186 PDELSFRSS

-206 KAEML
+206 KAE
-211 QKRQLAEQRSEPT
+211 T
-224 SPSAAN
+224 
-230 VPKEI
+230 
-235 TSQQKAEFLQQRQEN
+235 
-250 HQATAQHGDGSPDAH
+250 
-265 GTAPKEISAQ
+265 
-275 QKAEILQKQRTEP
+275 LQKQRTEA
-288 KETAQEHLPDSSTPT
+288 KEAVQEHQPDSSTPT
-303 ESSPAEKPQY
+303 ESIPTEKPQY
-313 EYNTQKGGD
+313 DYTTQKGGD
-322 HHALQQT
+322 HHALQQA
-329 EQQSHSVENNQQ
+329 EQQSHFVENNHR

-402 AEKVGEKAAKVAK
+402 AEKVGEKAAKAAEKAAKVAK

-420 AAKAAQKAAEM
+420 AAKAAEKAAEM

-436 QAAAKAIIVAV
+436 QAAVKAIIAAI

-468 ALVAAIICICFGLFW
+468 ALVAAIICVCFGLFW
-483 SNDASPDGPT
+483 SNDASPEGPT

-556 TGDDPI
+556 TGENPI

-576 DVFSVMNTVGFTYE
+576 EVFSVMNTVGFTYE

-605 EEGNTPEPETV
+605 EDGNTPEPETV

-634 EYYHFDESQMQLLE
+634 EYYHFNESQMQLLE

-675 IISLLPSNS
+675 IISHLPSNS

-718 WAIHEVDPEL
+718 WAIHEVDPKL

-782 YVGGGK
+782 YVGDGK

-804 WQTKNYPIIIFGRP
+804 WQTKNYPIIMFGRP

>member
-1 MRVKNGSGLP
+1 
-11 LPLLLE
+11 
-17 ETMEKKK
+17 MEKKK
-24 VKKRQ
+24 VKERQ

-34 KAADA
+34 KAANA

-50 YHKVDE
+50 YRKVDE
-56 QTVPADER
+56 QTAPADER

-70 FAAQKSEQYTYEVA
+70 YAAQKPEQYTYEVA
-84 SVTYSGTK
+84 SVAYSGTK
-92 KAVKK
+92 KAVNKV
-97 IKEKVE
+97 KEKVE
-103 GKIRDK
+103 DKIRDK

-124 LEQNQPRMESRKPD
+124 LEQNQSRTESRAQEQSKTEPWTPD
-138 QQQTTETHQPSSNPS
+138 QPQPAETHQPSSNPS
-153 VQSEPHYDTS
+153 VQSGPRYDTF
-163 GHEIMPKEKADVLK
+163 GHEILPKEKADVLQ
-177 RHNQPELKQ
+177 RRFDQPEPKQ
-186 SDDLSFRSS
+186 PDELSFRSS

-201 ISPQQ
+201 IPPQQ
-206 KAEML
+206 KAE
-211 QKRQLAEQRSEPT
+211 T
-224 SPSAAN
+224 
-230 VPKEI
+230 
-235 TSQQKAEFLQQRQEN
+235 
-250 HQATAQHGDGSPDAH
+250 
-265 GTAPKEISAQ
+265 
-275 QKAEILQKQRTEP
+275 LQKQRTEA
-288 KETAQEHLPDSSTPT
+288 KEAVQEHQPDGSASTNYDT
-303 ESSPAEKPQY
+303 ATKPQY
-313 EYNTQKGGD
+313 DYTTQKGGD

-329 EQQSHSVENNQQ
+329 EQQSHSVENNQR
-341 LFRSDQRPAQKTNAA
+341 LFRSDQRPVQKTNAA

-363 VKQGTKGTVKTT
+363 VKQGAKGTVKTT

-402 AEKVGEKAAKVAK
+402 AEKVGEKAAKAAEKAAKVAK

-436 QAAAKAIIVAV
+436 QAAVKAIIAAI

-468 ALVAAIICICFGLFW
+468 ALVAAIICVCFGLFW
-483 SNDASPDGPT
+483 SNDTSTEGPT

-556 TGDDPI
+556 TGDNPI

-605 EEGNTPEPETV
+605 EDGNTPEPETV

-634 EYYHFDESQMQLLE
+634 EYYHFDDSQMQLLE

-675 IISLLPSNS
+675 IISHLPSNS

-718 WAIHEVDPEL
+718 WSIHEVDPEL

-782 YVGGGK
+782 YVGDGK

-804 WQTKNYPIIIFGRP
+804 WQTKNYPIIMFGRP

>member
-1 MRVKNGSGLP
+1 
-11 LPLLLE
+11 
-17 ETMEKKK
+17 MEKKK
-24 VKKRQ
+24 VKERQ

-34 KAADA
+34 KTADA

-50 YHKVDE
+50 YRKVDE
-56 QTVPADER
+56 QTAPADER

-70 FAAQKSEQYTYEVA
+70 YAAQKSEQYTYEVA
-84 SVTYSGTK
+84 SVAYSGTK
-92 KAVKK
+92 KAVNKV
-97 IKEKVE
+97 KEKVE
-103 GKIRDK
+103 DKIRDK

-124 LEQNQPRMESRKPD
+124 LEQNQPRTETRAPN
-138 QQQTTETHQPSSNPS
+138 QQQAAEPHQPSSNPS
-153 VQSEPHYDTS
+153 VQSEPRFVTS
-163 GHEIMPKEKADVLK
+163 DNEITPKEKADVLQ
-177 RHNQPELKQ
+177 RQNQPEPKQ
-186 SDDLSFRSS
+186 SNELSFRSS

-201 ISPQQ
+201 ITP
-206 KAEML
+206 
-211 QKRQLAEQRSEPT
+211 
-224 SPSAAN
+224 
-230 VPKEI
+230 
-235 TSQQKAEFLQQRQEN
+235 
-250 HQATAQHGDGSPDAH
+250 
-265 GTAPKEISAQ
+265 Q
-275 QKAEILQKQRTEP
+275 QKAEILQNQRTEP
-288 KETAQEHLPDSSTPT
+288 KEKAYEHQPDGSASTNYDTAI
-303 ESSPAEKPQY
+303 KPQY
-313 EYNTQKGGD
+313 EYTMQKGGD

-329 EQQSHSVENNQQ
+329 EQQSHSVKNNQR
-341 LFRSDQRPAQKTNAA
+341 LFRSDQRPVQKTNAT
-356 GQKSVSS
+356 GQRSVSS
-363 VKQGTKGTVKTT
+363 VKQGAKGTVKTT
-375 EKTVKTTEKSVKTA
+375 EKTVKTTEKAVKTA

-402 AEKVGEKAAKVAK
+402 AEKVGEKAAKAAEKAAKVAK

-436 QAAAKAIIVAV
+436 QAAVKAIIAAI

-468 ALVAAIICICFGLFW
+468 ALVAAIICVCFGLFW
-483 SNDASPDGPT
+483 SNDASPEGPT
-493 MTEIIT
+493 MTEIVT
-499 RIDQSYKDAIDK
+499 RIDHGYKDAIEQ
-511 RIKKF
+511 RIKRF

-556 TGDDPI
+556 TGENPI

-623 HQRSMTYREAA
+623 HQRSMTYRETA
-634 EYYHFDESQMQLLE
+634 EYYRFDESQMQLLE

-675 IISLLPSNS
+675 IINHLPSNS

-703 GAKGSTKFDCSGLAY
+703 GAKGGTKFDCSGLAY

-728 GDHMYTNAAGQAKY
+728 GDQMYTNAAGQAKY
-742 CHDRGLLVAWSELEP
+742 CYDRGLLVAWSELEP

-782 YVGGGK
+782 YVGDGK

-798 VVVRDL
+798 VVVREL
-804 WQTKNYPIIIFGRP
+804 WQTKNYPIIMFGRP

>member
-1 MRVKNGSGLP
+1 
-11 LPLLLE
+11 
-17 ETMEKKK
+17 MEKKK
-24 VKKRQ
+24 FKERQ

-50 YHKVDE
+50 YRKVDE
-56 QTVPADER
+56 RTVSADER

-70 FAAQKSEQYTYEVA
+70 YATQKSEQYTVEAA
-84 SVTYSGTK
+84 SVAYSGTK

-97 IKEKVE
+97 VKEKVE
-103 GKIRDK
+103 DKIRDK
-109 VEDLENR
+109 VEDLENK
-116 REQKEAER
+116 REQKETER
-124 LEQNQPRMESRKPD
+124 LEQNQPRTESHGREQSRTEPQRHD
-138 QQQTTETHQPSSNPS
+138 QLQMAELHQPTNNPS

-163 GHEIMPKEKADVLK
+163 GHEITPKEKADVLQ
-177 RHNQPELKQ
+177 RHNQPEPKQ
-186 SDDLSFRSS
+186 PDELSFCSS

-201 ISPQQ
+201 ITP
-206 KAEML
+206 
-211 QKRQLAEQRSEPT
+211 
-224 SPSAAN
+224 
-230 VPKEI
+230 
-235 TSQQKAEFLQQRQEN
+235 
-250 HQATAQHGDGSPDAH
+250 
-265 GTAPKEISAQ
+265 Q

-288 KETAQEHLPDSSTPT
+288 KEKAHERQPDGSTPT
-303 ESSPAEKPQY
+303 NYDTATKPQY
-313 EYNTQKGGD
+313 DYTTQKGGD

-329 EQQSHSVENNQQ
+329 EQQSHSVQNNQR
-341 LFRSDQRPAQKTNAA
+341 LFRSDQRPVQKTNAT
-356 GQKSVSS
+356 GQRSVSS
-363 VKQGTKGTVKTT
+363 VKQGAKGTVKTT
-375 EKTVKTTEKSVKTA
+375 EKTVKTTEKTVKTA

-402 AEKVGEKAAKVAK
+402 AEKVGEKAAKAAEKAAKVAK
-415 EVAVK
+415 EVAAK

-436 QAAAKAIIVAV
+436 QAAVKAIIAAI
-447 KALVAAIAAG
+447 KTLVAAIAAG

-468 ALVAAIICICFGLFW
+468 ALVAAIICVCFGLFW
-483 SNDASPDGPT
+483 SNDASPEGPT
-493 MTEIIT
+493 MTEIVT
-499 RIDQSYKDAIDK
+499 RIDHGYKDAIEQ
-511 RIKKF
+511 RIKRF
-516 EKEIDHDEFE
+516 EREIDHDEFE

-556 TGDDPI
+556 TGENPI
-562 IILVPDDECEQRLR
+562 IILGPDDECEQRLR
-576 DVFSVMNTVGFTYE
+576 DVFYVMNTVGFTYE
-590 LHEVVPENAPTPTPD
+590 LHEVVPEDAPEPTPD
-605 EEGNTPEPETV
+605 PDGNTPEPETV

-675 IISLLPSNS
+675 IISHLPSNS

-718 WAIHEVDPEL
+718 WAIREVDPEL

-782 YVGGGK
+782 YVGDGK
-788 VVEASSSKGC
+788 VIEASSSKGC

-804 WQTKNYPIIIFGRP
+804 WQTKNYPIIMFGRP

>member
-1 MRVKNGSGLP
+1 
-11 LPLLLE
+11 
-17 ETMEKKK
+17 MEKKK
-24 VKKRQ
+24 VKERQ

-50 YHKVDE
+50 YRKVDE
-56 QTVPADER
+56 QTIPADER

-70 FAAQKSEQYTYEVA
+70 YATQKSEQYTVEAA
-84 SVTYSGTK
+84 SVAYSGTK
-92 KAVKK
+92 KAVNK

-116 REQKEAER
+116 REQKEAKR
-124 LEQNQPRMESRKPD
+124 LEQNKPRTESRAQEQTRMEPQTPD
-138 QQQTTETHQPSSNPS
+138 QPQTAEAPQSSNNPS
-153 VQSEPHYDTS
+153 VQPEPRYDAS
-163 GHEIMPKEKADVLK
+163 GHEILPKEKANVLQQ
-177 RHNQPELKQ
+177 RFNQLEPKQ
-186 SDDLSFRSS
+186 SDEPSFRSS
-195 RPAPQE
+195 RPASQE
-201 ISPQQ
+201 ITP
-206 KAEML
+206 
-211 QKRQLAEQRSEPT
+211 
-224 SPSAAN
+224 
-230 VPKEI
+230 
-235 TSQQKAEFLQQRQEN
+235 
-250 HQATAQHGDGSPDAH
+250 
-265 GTAPKEISAQ
+265 Q

-288 KETAQEHLPDSSTPT
+288 KETTQEYQPDSSTPM
-303 ESSPAEKPQY
+303 ESSPATKPQY
-313 EYNTQKGGD
+313 DYTTQKGGD
-322 HHALQQT
+322 HHALQQA
-329 EQQSHSVENNQQ
+329 EQQSHSVENNQR
-341 LFRSDQRPAQKTNAA
+341 LFRSDQRPVQKTNAA
-356 GQKSVSS
+356 GQRSVSS

-402 AEKVGEKAAKVAK
+402 AEKVGEKAAKAAEKAAKVAK

-420 AAKAAQKAAEM
+420 AAKAAEKAAEM

-436 QAAAKAIIVAV
+436 QAAVKAIVAAI

-468 ALVAAIICICFGLFW
+468 ALVAAIICVCFGLFW
-483 SNDASPDGPT
+483 SNDASPEGPT
-493 MTEIIT
+493 MTEIVT
-499 RIDQSYKDAIDK
+499 RIDHGYKDAIEQ
-511 RIKKF
+511 RIKRF

-556 TGDDPI
+556 TGENPI

-576 DVFSVMNTVGFTYE
+576 EVFSVMNTVGFTYE

-605 EEGNTPEPETV
+605 EDGNTPEPETV
-616 TQLIVNV
+616 TQLTVNV

-634 EYYHFDESQMQLLE
+634 EYYRFDESQMQLLE

-675 IISLLPSNS
+675 IISHLPSNS

-757 GDLVFWVNKK
+757 GDLVLWVDMT
-767 CEGCHRWKE
+767 CESCHSWTE

-782 YVGGGK
+782 
-788 VVEASSSKGC
+788 
-798 VVVRDL
+798 
-804 WQTKNYPIIIFGRP
+804 
-818 YQ
+818 

>member
-1 MRVKNGSGLP
+1 
-11 LPLLLE
+11 
-17 ETMEKKK
+17 MEKKK
-24 VKKRQ
+24 VKERQ

-50 YHKVDE
+50 YRKVDE
-56 QTVPADER
+56 QTAPADER

-70 FAAQKSEQYTYEVA
+70 YAAQKSEQYTVEAA
-84 SVTYSGTK
+84 SVAYSGTK

-97 IKEKVE
+97 VKEKVE
-103 GKIRDK
+103 DKIRDK

-124 LEQNQPRMESRKPD
+124 LEKNQPRTETRTPN
-138 QQQTTETHQPSSNPS
+138 QQQAAEPHQPSNNPS
-153 VQSEPHYDTS
+153 VQSEPRFVTS
-163 GHEIMPKEKADVLK
+163 DNEITPKEKADVLQ
-177 RHNQPELKQ
+177 RQNQLEPKQ
-186 SDDLSFRSS
+186 SDEPSFRSS

-201 ISPQQ
+201 ITP
-206 KAEML
+206 
-211 QKRQLAEQRSEPT
+211 
-224 SPSAAN
+224 
-230 VPKEI
+230 
-235 TSQQKAEFLQQRQEN
+235 
-250 HQATAQHGDGSPDAH
+250 
-265 GTAPKEISAQ
+265 Q
-275 QKAEILQKQRTEP
+275 QKAEILQNQRTEP
-288 KETAQEHLPDSSTPT
+288 KEKAYEHQPDGSASTNYDTAI
-303 ESSPAEKPQY
+303 KPQY
-313 EYNTQKGGD
+313 ERTTQKGGD

-329 EQQSHSVENNQQ
+329 EQQSHSVQNNQR
-341 LFRSDQRPAQKTNAA
+341 LFRSDQRPVQKTNAA

-363 VKQGTKGTVKTT
+363 VKQGAKGTVKTT
-375 EKTVKTTEKSVKTA
+375 EKTVKTTEKTVKTA

-402 AEKVGEKAAKVAK
+402 AEKVGEKAAKAAEKAAKVAK

-420 AAKAAQKAAEM
+420 AAKATQKAAEM

-436 QAAAKAIIVAV
+436 QAAVKAIIAAI

-468 ALVAAIICICFGLFW
+468 ALVAAIICVCFGLFW
-483 SNDASPDGPT
+483 SNDTSQEGPT

-516 EKEIDHDEFE
+516 EKEIDHDELE

-556 TGDDPI
+556 TGEDPI

-576 DVFSVMNTVGFTYE
+576 NVFSVMNTVGFTYE
-590 LHEVVPENAPTPTPD
+590 LHEVIPENAPTPTPD
-605 EEGNTPEPETV
+605 EDGNTPEPETV

-675 IISLLPSNS
+675 IISHLPSNS

-703 GAKGSTKFDCSGLAY
+703 GAKGGTKFDCSGLAY

-728 GDHMYTNAAGQAKY
+728 GDQMYTNAAGQAKY
-742 CHDRGLLVAWSELEP
+742 CYDRGLLVAWSELEP

-782 YVGGGK
+782 YVGDGK

-804 WQTKNYPIIIFGRP
+804 WQTKNYPIIMFGRP

>member
-1 MRVKNGSGLP
+1 
-11 LPLLLE
+11 
-17 ETMEKKK
+17 MEKKK
-24 VKKRQ
+24 IKERQ

-39 SRKLPRHMKTG
+39 SRRLPRHMKTG
-50 YHKVDE
+50 YRKVDE

-70 FAAQKSEQYTYEVA
+70 YATQKSEQHTLEAASAAYT
-84 SVTYSGTK
+84 GTK

-97 IKEKVE
+97 VKEKVE
-103 GKIRDK
+103 DKIRDK
-109 VEDLENR
+109 VEDLENK

-124 LEQNQPRMESRKPD
+124 LEQNQPQTESRAQEQTRTESRTPD
-138 QQQTTETHQPSSNPS
+138 QPQRTETHQPSSSPS
-153 VQSEPHYDTS
+153 VQSETRYDAS
-163 GHEIMPKEKADVLK
+163 GHEIMPKEKADVLQQ
-177 RHNQPELKQ
+177 RFDQPEPKQ
-186 SDDLSFRSS
+186 PDELSFQSS
-195 RPAPQE
+195 RPAQ
-201 ISPQQ
+201 
-206 KAEML
+206 
-211 QKRQLAEQRSEPT
+211 
-224 SPSAAN
+224 
-230 VPKEI
+230 
-235 TSQQKAEFLQQRQEN
+235 
-250 HQATAQHGDGSPDAH
+250 
-265 GTAPKEISAQ
+265 KEISAQ
-275 QKAEILQKQRTEP
+275 QKAEILQKQRTKP
-288 KETAQEHLPDSSTPT
+288 KETTQEYQPDSSAPT
-303 ESSPAEKPQY
+303 NYDTATKPQY
-313 EYNTQKGGD
+313 EYTTQKGGD
-322 HHALQQT
+322 HNALQQT
-329 EQQSHSVENNQQ
+329 EQQSHSVQNNQR
-341 LFRSDQRPAQKTNAA
+341 LFRSDQRPVQKANAA

-363 VKQGTKGTVKTT
+363 VKQGAKGTVKTT

-402 AEKVGEKAAKVAK
+402 AEKVGEKAAKAAEKAAKVAK

-436 QAAAKAIIVAV
+436 QAAVKAIIAAI

-468 ALVAAIICICFGLFW
+468 ALVAAIICVCFGLFW
-483 SNDASPDGPT
+483 SNDTSPEGPT

-556 TGDDPI
+556 TGENPI
-562 IILVPDDECEQRLR
+562 IILVPDNECEQRLR

-605 EEGNTPEPETV
+605 DDGNTPEPETV

-623 HQRSMTYREAA
+623 HQQSMTYREAA

-675 IISLLPSNS
+675 IISLLPSNN

-782 YVGGGK
+782 YVGDGK

-804 WQTKNYPIIIFGRP
+804 WQTKNYPIIMFGRP

>member
-1 MRVKNGSGLP
+1 
-11 LPLLLE
+11 
-17 ETMEKKK
+17 MEKKK
-24 VKKRQ
+24 VKERQ

-50 YHKVDE
+50 YRKVDE
-56 QTVPADER
+56 QTIPADER

-70 FAAQKSEQYTYEVA
+70 YATQKAEQYAYEVA

-97 IKEKVE
+97 VKEKVE
-103 GKIRDK
+103 DKIRDK
-109 VEDLENR
+109 VEDLENK

-124 LEQNQPRMESRKPD
+124 LEQNQPRTESRTHD
-138 QQQTTETHQPSSNPS
+138 QPQRTETHQPSSNPS
-153 VQSEPHYDTS
+153 VQSEPRYDTS
-163 GHEIMPKEKADVLK
+163 GHEVTPKEKPDVLQ
-177 RHNQPELKQ
+177 RHNQPEPKQ
-186 SDDLSFRSS
+186 SDELSFRSS
-195 RPAPQE
+195 RPALQE
-201 ISPQQ
+201 ITPQQ
-206 KAEML
+206 KVEML
-211 QKRQLAEQRSEPT
+211 QKRQKTEPLNEST
-224 SPSAAN
+224 APSTAN
-230 VPKEI
+230 APKEI
-235 TSQQKAEFLQQRQEN
+235 TTQQKAEFLQQRQER
-250 HQATAQHGDGSPDAH
+250 HQTPTQQNDQSADVPGNV
-265 GTAPKEISAQ
+265 PKEISAQ

-288 KETAQEHLPDSSTPT
+288 KETVQEYQPDSFTPT
-303 ESSPAEKPQY
+303 ESSPAAKPQY
-313 EYNTQKGGD
+313 EYTTQKGGD

-329 EQQSHSVENNQQ
+329 EQQSHSVENNQR
-341 LFRSDQRPAQKTNAA
+341 LFRSDQRPVQKTNAA

-363 VKQGTKGTVKTT
+363 VKQGAKGTVKTT
-375 EKTVKTTEKSVKTA
+375 EKTVKTTEKAVKTA

-402 AEKVGEKAAKVAK
+402 AEKVGEKAAKAAEKAAKVAK

-420 AAKAAQKAAEM
+420 AAKAAEKAAEM

-436 QAAAKAIIVAV
+436 QAAVKAIIAAI

-468 ALVAAIICICFGLFW
+468 ALVAAIICVCFGLFW
-483 SNDASPDGPT
+483 SNDTSTEGPT

-499 RIDQSYKDAIDK
+499 KIDKSYKDAIDK

-556 TGDDPI
+556 TGEDPI

-576 DVFSVMNTVGFTYE
+576 NVFSVMNTVGFTYE
-590 LHEVVPENAPTPTPD
+590 LHEVIPENAPTPTPD
-605 EEGNTPEPETV
+605 EDGNTPEPETV

-675 IISLLPSNS
+675 IISHLPSNS

-742 CHDRGLLVAWSELEP
+742 CYDRGLLVAWSELEP

-782 YVGGGK
+782 YVGDGK

-804 WQTKNYPIIIFGRP
+804 WQTKNYPIIMFGRP

>member
-1 MRVKNGSGLP
+1 
-11 LPLLLE
+11 
-17 ETMEKKK
+17 MEKKK
-24 VKKRQ
+24 VKERQ

-50 YHKVDE
+50 YRKVDE
-56 QTVPADER
+56 QTIPADER
-64 YESESD
+64 YQSESD
-70 FAAQKSEQYTYEVA
+70 YATQKSEQYTVEAA
-84 SVTYSGTK
+84 SVAYSGTK

-97 IKEKVE
+97 VKEKVE
-103 GKIRDK
+103 DKIRDK

-124 LEQNQPRMESRKPD
+124 LEQNQPRTESRTPD
-138 QQQTTETHQPSSNPS
+138 QPQTAESRQPSSNPS
-153 VQSEPHYDTS
+153 VQSELRFETS
-163 GHEIMPKEKADVLK
+163 GHEITPKEKADVFQQ
-177 RHNQPELKQ
+177 RFNQPKPKQ
-186 SDDLSFRSS
+186 SDELSFRSS

-201 ISPQQ
+201 ITP
-206 KAEML
+206 
-211 QKRQLAEQRSEPT
+211 
-224 SPSAAN
+224 
-230 VPKEI
+230 
-235 TSQQKAEFLQQRQEN
+235 
-250 HQATAQHGDGSPDAH
+250 
-265 GTAPKEISAQ
+265 Q
-275 QKAEILQKQRTEP
+275 QKAEILQNQRTEP
-288 KETAQEHLPDSSTPT
+288 KEKAYEHQPDGSASTNYDTAI
-303 ESSPAEKPQY
+303 KPQY
-313 EYNTQKGGD
+313 ERTTQKGGD

-329 EQQSHSVENNQQ
+329 EQQSHSVQNNQR
-341 LFRSDQRPAQKTNAA
+341 LFRSDQRPVQKTNAA
-356 GQKSVSS
+356 GQRSVSS
-363 VKQGTKGTVKTT
+363 VKQGAKGTVKTT
-375 EKTVKTTEKSVKTA
+375 EKAVKTTKKTVKTA

-402 AEKVGEKAAKVAK
+402 AEKVGEKAAKAAEKAAKVAK

-420 AAKAAQKAAEM
+420 AAKAAEKAAEM

-436 QAAAKAIIVAV
+436 QAAVKAIIAAI

-468 ALVAAIICICFGLFW
+468 ALVAAIICVCFGLFW
-483 SNDASPDGPT
+483 SNDTSPEGPT

-516 EKEIDHDEFE
+516 EKEIDHDELE

-556 TGDDPI
+556 TGENPI

-605 EEGNTPEPETV
+605 EDGNTPVPETV

-623 HQRSMTYREAA
+623 HLRSMTYREAA
-634 EYYHFDESQMQLLE
+634 EYYRFDESQMQLLE

-675 IISLLPSNS
+675 IISHLPSNS

-782 YVGGGK
+782 YVGEGK

-804 WQTKNYPIIIFGRP
+804 WQTKNYPIIMFGRP